1 MNFTS
6 ASVKL
11 ENDRGKSTVAIM
23 VQTAKHHASMFSPSM
38 AWLSSRA
45 LILGICFSFVTG
57 GAALQAQ
64 SAVLVVDAFNK
75 KVHVA
80 ADAQSK
86 RPVGGLAKIAT
97 AMVTLDWAEASKV
110 GVGVLATVPA
120 YAFQMTGA
128 SSIGLQAGDQVTLR
142 DLIYATM
149 MGSDDVA
156 AITLGDFV
164 GKDHLSRLARAG
176 HPMEEFVKQMNQLAK
191 REGARATRFTNP
203 HGLENSRPMPY
214 SCAADIARLAIYA
227 VSRPAMRFYT
237 NQASR
242 SITIYRGGQPL
253 TMALSNTN
261 QLLGVDR
268 IDGIKTGNTA
278 RSGGCVVIS
287 AEKPP
292 TVQVQADNTS
302 LIYRH
307 RMVVVVIGSASPFEE
322 ARTLLHQGWAAYD
335 RWLAAGRPITDKRQM
350 LDQF

>member
-1 MNFTS
+1 MNITS

-23 VQTAKHHASMFSPSM
+23 SRTVKHHLSMFSPSM

-45 LILGICFSFVTG
+45 LILGIGFSFLISGT
-57 GAALQAQ
+57 ALQAQ

-86 RPVGGLAKIAT
+86 RPVGGIAKIAT

-120 YAFQMTGA
+120 YAFQISDAG
-128 SSIGLQAGDQVTLR
+128 SLGLQAGDQVTLR
-142 DLIYATM
+142 DLLYATM
-149 MGSDDVA
+149 MSSDNIA

-164 GKDHLSRLARAG
+164 GRDHLSRLGRAG
-176 HPMEEFVKQMNQLAK
+176 HPIEEFVKQMNQLAK

-203 HGLENSRPMPY
+203 HGLENSRPLPY
-214 SCAADIARLAIYA
+214 STAADIARLAIYA

-242 SITIYRGGQPL
+242 SITIYRGGQQIAM
-253 TMALSNTN
+253 TLSNTN

-268 IDGIKTGNTA
+268 IDGIKASSTQ

-292 TVQVQADNTS
+292 TVQVQADNSS

-307 RMVVVVIGSASPFEE
+307 RMVVVVIGSASPFTE